1 MLVRERTKKM
11 ESEIN
16 RTERRK
22 KTLRKSRKTK
32 SLFFGEKKKNLN
44 ETPQCLGGCS
54 ESKRGR

>member
-1 MLVRERTKKM
+1 MLVRERTKM

-32 SLFFGEKKKNLN
+32 SLFFGEGKNLN
-44 ETPQCLGGCS
+44 ETHQCLGGCS
-54 ESKRGR
+54 KSKRGR